1 MCALAPVPSVA
12 EAQGGGLGGGGNSEI
27 LREALRPKKCVEEAS
42 AVAQGRC
49 TRGQCVPTAQG
60 QGRDVQGAFGEC
72 VAVSPSLW
80 DLHAR
85 APGPLKLKEHTW
97 GWGLRELGKETQLEV
112 V

>member
-1 MCALAPVPSVA
+1 MSSSGEQKKVEGQVYVWKVGRALVGCRDVWALAPVPSVA
-12 EAQGGGLGGGGNSEI
+12 EAQGGGGCGGGNSEI

-49 TRGQCVPTAQG
+49 ARGQCVPTAQG

-80 DLHAR
+80 DLHA
-85 APGPLKLKEHTW
+85 
-97 GWGLRELGKETQLEV
+97 
-112 V
+112 